1 MNHYQGYY
9 KSMILLIFFVVVLLQ
24 SFCSLIHLP
33 GPNFFSYPQTLENWD
48 ATDPES
54 LLNLIKELVIQYK
67 EHQKRQVKEIPRIE
81 FEYSTLEADTKYP
94 EFEVHVIKGQQVG
107 NS

>member
-1 MNHYQGYY
+1 M
-9 KSMILLIFFVVVLLQ
+9 
-24 SFCSLIHLP
+24 
-33 GPNFFSYPQTLENWD
+33 
-48 ATDPES
+48 
-54 LLNLIKELVIQYK
+54 LNLIKELVIQYK

-107 NS
+107 NSYTSVAFIYSHTLVRTAEILASFLYFSLKAFLSLNQDDR

>member
-1 MNHYQGYY
+1 M
-9 KSMILLIFFVVVLLQ
+9 
-24 SFCSLIHLP
+24 
-33 GPNFFSYPQTLENWD
+33 
-48 ATDPES
+48 
-54 LLNLIKELVIQYK
+54 LNLIKELVIQYK
-67 EHQKRQVKEIPRIE
+67 EHQKRQVKEIPRID